1 MKVNRLR
8 KLTIEVKNFKSLNRD
23 IMHTYFKKGS
33 RSVSRK
39 MAKTLQ
45 SSNLEFSTR
54 RCRIHLKHGR
64 GLNANVTPANTR
76 VTHITILELY
86 TLT

>member
-1 MKVNRLR
+1 MIVTPITTAYLSKSERSNMKVNRLR
-8 KLTIEVKNFKSLNRD
+8 KLTVEVKDFKSLNRD

-45 SSNLEFSTR
+45 SLNLEFST
-54 RCRIHLKHGR
+54 
-64 GLNANVTPANTR
+64 
-76 VTHITILELY
+76 
-86 TLT
+86 